1 MVKIQNVFF
10 ITGII
15 FLFATISYFSY
26 QYVFG
31 LADSI
36 KAIILFLLT
45 IVAFFIGVFLEE
57 RDV

>member
-45 IVAFFIGVFLEE
+45 IVAFFIGVFL
-57 RDV
+57 